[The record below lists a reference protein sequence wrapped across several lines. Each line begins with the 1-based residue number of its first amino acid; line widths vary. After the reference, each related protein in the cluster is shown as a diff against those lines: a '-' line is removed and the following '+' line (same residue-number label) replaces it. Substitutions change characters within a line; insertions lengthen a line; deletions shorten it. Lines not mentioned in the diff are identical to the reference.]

1 MRRGPIGFSLLE
13 LLVAL
18 LFMGLLLGGMVRVWR
33 AGLGGWTRVNEALT
47 ARRAL
52 RWSLDRMAED
62 LRMMGCLFP
71 PPELRV
77 LDVAPQSGFR
87 LVPGRI
93 DGEPADE
100 LSWVTDVP
108 VPVEAELD
116 RAIPPGLDGEA
127 AVWLRPARAMDLEA
141 GDLLLVAG
149 DRFEFA
155 RVAGPARL
163 TAGRGGAVRV
173 VRAGGA
179 GAAFS
184 HPHGAGA
191 LVQAVR
197 PLRVVRYAVV
207 RMDLDHGTRSREAGP
222 VPCLVR
228 FETACPR
235 NGAEPGWREASQEVL
250 ARHVASFRVDFSP
263 DLRFPGIRGADHA
276 ATLGNLAARLPGPG
290 GGAGAPDPFWF
301 RKAAGLIEVRLAIR
315 GPVAR
320 RILERGQRLVVAP
333 RNFCP

>member
-18 LFMGLLLGGMVRVWR
+18 LFMGLLLGGMIQVWR

-77 LDVAPQSGFR
+77 LDVAPESGFR

-93 DGEPADE
+93 GGQPADE

-108 VPVEAELD
+108 LPGEAELD
-116 RAIPPGLDGEA
+116 WAIEPGLDGEA
-127 AVWLRPARAMDLEA
+127 TLRLLAARAMDLET

-163 TAGRGGAVRV
+163 SAGRGGAVRV
-173 VRAGGA
+173 VRAGG

-207 RMDLDHGTRSREAGP
+207 RMVLDHGPGAREAGP

-235 NGAEPGWREASQEVL
+235 NGAEPSWREASQEVL

-263 DLRFPGIRGADHA
+263 DLRFPGIRGDDHA

-290 GGAGAPDPFWF
+290 GGAGAPDPCWF

-315 GPVAR
+315 GPVPR
-320 RILERGQRLVVAP
+320 RFLERGQRLVVAP
-333 RNFCP
+333 RNFGL

>member
-18 LFMGLLLGGMVRVWR
+18 LFMGLLLGGMIQVWR

-77 LDVAPQSGFR
+77 LDVAPESGFR

-93 DGEPADE
+93 GGQPADE

-108 VPVEAELD
+108 LPGEAELD
-116 RAIPPGLDGEA
+116 WAIAPGLDGEA
-127 AVWLRPARAMDLEA
+127 TLRLRAARAMDLET

-163 TAGRGGAVRV
+163 SAGRGGAVRV
-173 VRAGGA
+173 VRAGG

-197 PLRVVRYAVV
+197 PLRAVRYAVV
-207 RMDLDHGTRSREAGP
+207 LKTLDLGPRSRGA

-228 FETACPR
+228 FETAGSSDGTAPS
-235 NGAEPGWREASQEVL
+235 WRDADQEVL
-250 ARHVASFRVDFSP
+250 AQHVASFRVDFSP
-263 DLRFPGIRGADHA
+263 DLRFPGIRGADQA
-276 ATLGNLAARLPGPG
+276 ATLGNLAARVRAPD
-290 GGAGAPDPFWF
+290 GGAGAADPFWF
-301 RKAAGLIEVRLAIR
+301 RKAGGLVEVRLAIR
-315 GPVAR
+315 GPVPQR
-320 RILERGQRLVVAP
+320 FLERRQRLVVAP
-333 RNFCP
+333 RNFGP